1 MAHLARY
8 AVGSLTASVVSAIV
22 LTSLSWRH
30 TVPPAV
36 ATILAFIAGALV
48 NFSVFRFWTWR
59 HTLVREAGALSRDF
73 ARFSAV
79 AVVTALIAA
88 GATTLAGRYAD
99 HGGFSSAQRSLLING
114 CYFGSFAVMF
124 VVKYLIL
131 DRFVFNERHR
141 RDTSR
146 DQVENTTAA

>member
-1 MAHLARY
+1 MAQLARY

-22 LTSLSWRH
+22 LTTLSWHH

-36 ATILAFIAGALV
+36 ATVIAFVAGALV
-48 NFSVFRFWTWR
+48 NFTVFRFWAWR
-59 HTLVREAGALSRDF
+59 HTLVRAAGAIGRDF
-73 ARFSAV
+73 VRFSAV

-99 HGGFSSAQRSLLING
+99 HSGFSSAQRSLLIDA

-124 VVKYLIL
+124 VLKFLIL

-141 RDTSR
+141 PDTSR
-146 DQVENTTAA
+146 DQVENTTPA

>member
-36 ATILAFIAGALV
+36 ATILAFVAGALV

-59 HTLVREAGALSRDF
+59 HTLVRQAGALGRDF
-73 ARFSAV
+73 VRFSAV

-99 HGGFSSAQRSLLING
+99 HGGLSPAERSLLING

-124 VVKYLIL
+124 VLKYLIL

>member
-1 MAHLARY
+1 MARY

-36 ATILAFIAGALV
+36 ATVIAFVAGALV
-48 NFSVFRFWTWR
+48 NFTVFRFWAWR
-59 HTLVREAGALSRDF
+59 HTLIRKAGAVGRDF

-79 AVVTALIAA
+79 AAVTALIAA
-88 GATTLAGRYAD
+88 GATTLAGRHAD
-99 HGGFSSAQRSLLING
+99 HAGFSSAQRSLLING
-114 CYFGSFAVMF
+114 CYFGAFAVMF
-124 VVKYLIL
+124 VLKFLIL

-141 RDTSR
+141 AEISR